1 MYTSYTRKL
10 TTNSLVCHDLADG
23 EMLVKLNLML
33 EEGTS
38 SPLPAAPSLPKQS
51 GKFKAWVVAH
61 KKLLLIVTPIVG
73 IIILALGLWFVTQ
86 APTSDQAA
94 VTTIKPPIA
103 VKVAS
108 PLTGILIDAD
118 AAKKPVAAVMIEN
131 STDARPQSG
140 LSQAGVVYEAI
151 AEGGITRYMALF
163 QEPFP
168 AVLGPVRSVRPYY
181 ADWVSEYNVPIVH
194 AGGSQPGL
202 AKVTSGSFKNVEAL
216 IQSSGFYRA
225 ADRAA
230 PHNLYTKT
238 DLLASLL
245 TKMKFDSAPTFTGL
259 ARKEDAPP
267 VATTTPATATVPA
280 STTTAAPAHA
290 KINITFGIAAYNVQ
304 YDYDLASNSY
314 KRTNGGAPTIDRNT
328 SAQISVK
335 NVVVLQFPVSYSTQG
350 NGKPETIYKLTG
362 SGKAYFF
369 MDGNAVVGSWSKA
382 SDTAITTYA
391 DLNGTAI
398 TFNRG
403 NTWISAIPTGNAVTY

>member
-1 MYTSYTRKL
+1 MDEFNPATRPPETSQ
-10 TTNSLVCHDLADG
+10 
-23 EMLVKLNLML
+23 
-33 EEGTS
+33 
-38 SPLPAAPSLPKQS
+38 PLKHSR
-51 GKFKAWVVAH
+51 FKAWLAAR
-61 KKLLLIVTPIVG
+61 KKLLLITVPIISLVIVLAVFWSINNNQPVSSGQIKIKTTTP
-73 IIILALGLWFVTQ
+73 T
-86 APTSDQAA
+86 P
-94 VTTIKPPIA
+94 A

-108 PLTGILIDAD
+108 PLTGLLIDAD
-118 AAKKPVAAVMIEN
+118 TAKKPVAAVMIEN

-168 AVLGPVRSVRPYY
+168 SVLGPVRSVRPYY

-202 AKVTSGSFKNVEAL
+202 AKVNSGSFKNVEAL
-216 IQSSGFYRA
+216 VQASGFYRA
-225 ADRAA
+225 TDRAA

-238 DLLASLL
+238 DLLANLL
-245 TKMKFDSAPTFTGL
+245 TKMKFDAAPAFTGL
-259 ARKEDAPP
+259 ARKDDKPP

-280 STTTAAPAHA
+280 STVPAAAAHP

-304 YDYDLASNSY
+304 YDYDLATNSY
-314 KRTNGGAPTIDRNT
+314 KRTNGAAATIDRNT
-328 SAQISVK
+328 NAQVSVK

-362 SGKAYFF
+362 SGKAFFF
-369 MDGNAVVGSWSKA
+369 MDGNAVVGTWSKT

-391 DLNGTAI
+391 DANGTAI